1 MPKKPE
7 TPVVENQIVENVPV
21 VQPKR
26 TRKMTPEL
34 LEKLK
39 KARELALLSKQ
50 KGKQINEELNQVKKE
65 TFMDKVD
72 QIETYKKIKE
82 KVSEEVSKNEIVSIN
97 KKMEDLYSKFDGYLQ
112 EKVQRRQLKAEQKQQ
127 KKANQIVK
135 ELPAAVSQHILEEE
149 LKKIELARWQKRLF
163 GI

>member
-7 TPVVENQIVENVPV
+7 TPVVENQSVENVPTI
-21 VQPKR
+21 QPKR

-34 LEKLK
+34 LEKLQQ
-39 KARELALLSKQ
+39 AREMALKA
-50 KGKQINEELNQVKKE
+50 KKEGKQINDEHKEIKE
-65 TFMDKVD
+65 TFGQKVND
-72 QIETYKKIKE
+72 IETFKKIKE

-97 KKMEDLYSKFDGYLQ
+97 KKMEELHNKFDGYLQ

-135 ELPAAVSQHILEEE
+135 ELPGVVSQHILEEE
-149 LKKIELARWQKRLF
+149 LKKLELARWQKRLF

>member
-1 MPKKPE
+1 
-7 TPVVENQIVENVPV
+7 
-21 VQPKR
+21 
-26 TRKMTPEL
+26 
-34 LEKLK
+34 
-39 KARELALLSKQ
+39 
-50 KGKQINEELNQVKKE
+50 
-65 TFMDKVD
+65 
-72 QIETYKKIKE
+72 
-82 KVSEEVSKNEIVSIN
+82 
-97 KKMEDLYSKFDGYLQ
+97 MEDLYSKFDGYLQ